1 MMGMRRPLVWM
12 AAAAILLAG
21 ASWMMREPQK
31 APKATVEPDLFPF
44 LKAGNSMVP
53 DSPDENRD
61 TTAHETMRRD
71 APHDKLPDQA
81 QAGPSPLK
89 QLADAQQA
97 ARELRAKGAS
107 DDEVY
112 RMRAQVLSAETATR
126 LAEMERAES
135 AWQARVDAYLA
146 ERNALFGGDAQQS
159 ALQQLRDARFSAEEQ
174 KLLAAYE
181 PSRLPQLM
189 PPDLPQTNQ

>member
-1 MMGMRRPLVWM
+1 MRRPLVWM

-21 ASWMMREPQK
+21 ASWMMRDRPET
-31 APKATVEPDLFPF
+31 PKAAVEPDLFPF
-44 LKAGNSMVP
+44 LKATNGMVP
-53 DSPDENRD
+53 DSPDENRG
-61 TTAHETMRRD
+61 TTAHETMRHDSPRD
-71 APHDKLPDQA
+71 NLPDQVQA
-81 QAGPSPLK
+81 QPSSLR

-107 DDEVY
+107 DDEIY
-112 RMRAQVLSAETATR
+112 RMRAEALSAETAAR
-126 LAEMERAES
+126 LADMERAES
-135 AWQARVDAYLA
+135 MWQARVDAYLA
-146 ERNALFGGDAQQS
+146 ERNALFGGDAQQA

-189 PPDLPQTNQ
+189 PPDLPEANQ